1 MTRGRKTS
9 FTIRLTHAQRQTLL
23 AWQQATAIHA
33 GLARRA
39 QIILLLAAGMPM
51 DPPPFVDTV
60 DRFQGQERDL
70 MIASYVVADRDFVA
84 SEEAFILNPRR
95 FNVTLTRARS
105 KFIMLVSEAILQ
117 HLPSDAEVARDAAH
131 LQLFVEEYCTSIRE
145 AIVLPYVNGTT
156 LVPMTCTLRGRVQAS

>member
-1 MTRGRKTS
+1 MDDERQRATCVYTTSRGGA
-9 FTIRLTHAQRQTLL
+9 TIRNLL
-23 AWQQATAIHA
+23 VE
-33 GLARRA
+33 
-39 QIILLLAAGMPM
+39 AAGMPM

-105 KFIMLVSEAILQ
+105 KFVMFVSEAILQ
-117 HLPSDAEVARDAAH
+117 HLPSDADVARDAAH
-131 LQLFVEEYCTSIRE
+131 LQLFVEEYCASMRE
-145 AIVLPYVNGTT
+145 EIVLPYVDGTT
-156 LVPMTCTLRGRVQAS
+156 LMPMTCTLRGRTQAS